1 MKKILVMTTIFVFTL
16 LLFSCFK
23 VTACKDIIACGDS
36 TEDNY
41 NLLLKV
47 RDPSR
52 PGLQVLCIVPQDYSY
67 QYHHPW
73 TGKTMDFKTTYKY
86 IGVTT
91 KDDVIPN
98 IVKAGMT
105 LTSAGL
111 CFGDADTM
119 SSWVNPTKH
128 AWDDFDWIRYACQKA
143 DDEQQ
148 AVDLLTKEAVDTLHA
163 PGVSENLFIVGPKTG
178 FIVEADAYRYNIK
191 EIKNGVA
198 VMSNYPKE
206 LWKTQILKKRPISKN
221 FDIEKI
227 ETIKKKGI
235 VHLGSLYGVK
245 IQILDENTISVTP
258 VSIFHKIMTRSIG
271 IVTEIKIGERKT
283 VGRFSVTLLSIEDNK
298 ATVQVTNIFK
308 AWEDEMLKHI
318 QPKYGH
324 ITETDMM
331 NWSRL
336 HEEDLQG
343 LRPMCQDLF
352 EYEAVAIYRI
362 PRENYE
368 TLSMGWFSPNH
379 ACTSIYVPFHICDK
393 DIYTPYK
400 TGDAAELS
408 LNLLKKYGHNNLTKS
423 FSKTEKVFQNEIK
436 QIEEKAR
443 DILQKNNDIS
453 EFLTTLDTSMQEQA
467 YLTQEIWYNV
477 FDHQSKNQI
486 IPIIE
491 QIWDSNYTTT
501 FKNIRKAVDNLNK
514 IQGTTYYKNKI
525 TDIAKSISKSW
536 FEAAKSINLE
546 TSSIESYYIK
556 GIQQLEKGNY
566 NESLNLLQTCFI
578 QSKNLITGEKSIG
591 ISKEK
596 STEKNNVLVLYV
608 LIVFLIILLLILVLR
623 RKLH

>member
-1 MKKILVMTTIFVFTL
+1 
-16 LLFSCFK
+16 
-23 VTACKDIIACGDS
+23 
-36 TEDNY
+36 
-41 NLLLKV
+41 
-47 RDPSR
+47 
-52 PGLQVLCIVPQDYSY
+52 
-67 QYHHPW
+67 
-73 TGKTMDFKTTYKY
+73 
-86 IGVTT
+86 
-91 KDDVIPN
+91 
-98 IVKAGMT
+98 
-105 LTSAGL
+105 
-111 CFGDADTM
+111 
-119 SSWVNPTKH
+119 
-128 AWDDFDWIRYACQKA
+128 
-143 DDEQQ
+143 
-148 AVDLLTKEAVDTLHA
+148 
-163 PGVSENLFIVGPKTG
+163 
-178 FIVEADAYRYNIK
+178 
-191 EIKNGVA
+191 
-198 VMSNYPKE
+198 
-206 LWKTQILKKRPISKN
+206 
-221 FDIEKI
+221 
-227 ETIKKKGI
+227 
-235 VHLGSLYGVK
+235 
-245 IQILDENTISVTP
+245 
-258 VSIFHKIMTRSIG
+258 
-271 IVTEIKIGERKT
+271 
-283 VGRFSVTLLSIEDNK
+283 
-298 ATVQVTNIFK
+298 
-308 AWEDEMLKHI
+308 MLKHI

-379 ACTSIYVPFHICDK
+379 ACSSIYVPFHICDK

-453 EFLTTLDTSMQEQA
+453 EFLTTLDTGMQEQA

-477 FDHQSKNQI
+477 FDHQRKNQI